1 MMSENNDHALIM
13 SEVTRL
19 VNNPDD
25 TLPTRIQDTQEQI
38 VARQVIGEQVKQRTK
53 LRSLDGSVYSAY
65 IPGKSAIYLH
75 DKAGQLQEYE
85 IDIRS
90 IPGNIM
96 EEIGKA
102 HNDIVL
108 KFPMIR
114 VKSMVPKKYPDMH
127 PMAGQDMMET
137 VTDPETG
144 ETITRVMEE
153 EVETVEQDWSSPLA
167 SQLRPQLVR
176 AQNQMVMDKFLY
188 GALIEIRD
196 STGKVVWD
204 LAKDGTDGFKSDKAA
219 AEAAIWKMGLRWPDI
234 KRVSDDID
242 KISTQNAADELTENK
257 KK

>member
-1 MMSENNDHALIM
+1 MSDNNHALIM
-13 SEVTRL
+13 SEVNRL

-65 IPGKSAIYLH
+65 LPGESVLYLY
-75 DKAGQLQEYE
+75 DKATGELKARH
-85 IDIRS
+85 IDIQS

-96 EEIGKA
+96 EEIGRA

-108 KFPMIR
+108 KFPMMR
-114 VKSMVPKKYPDMH
+114 VKAKVPKKYPDMH

-137 VTDPETG
+137 VTNPETG
-144 ETITRVMEE
+144 ETITRVSEE
-153 EVETVEQDWSSPLA
+153 EVETIEQDWSSPVA
-167 SQLRPQLVR
+167 NQLRPQLVR

-188 GALIEIRD
+188 GAIIEIKD
-196 STGKVVWD
+196 SNGVVVWD
-204 LAKDGTDGFKSDKAA
+204 LSREDLKRDKAAAEA

-234 KRVSDDID
+234 KRVADDID
-242 KISTQNAADELTENK
+242 KLSTKNAEDELSENK